1 MADFTQEEK
10 ELFER
15 VAMQRLQ
22 QQMQESSARQAQMAM
37 THQNIPRSYKPG
49 TPQALFMREGGLSAM
64 PPGLA
69 PLMSFG
75 AATQDVLANIG
86 ELANVITPE
95 RQRQITESNELIR
108 RLSPAASFAGETVAA
123 TVPAMAV
130 GGPAGGLGRLVLG
143 GGRPLVRAATE
154 GAVSGAVTST
164 PEQRKEGALYGG
176 VTAAAFP
183 LLAGVGSRLTR
194 GIDMTPSARLL
205 TDKGAPLTP
214 GQLNPE
220 GNWAML
226 EESMQRLPFLG
237 PAVSKARQRGM
248 TGAQSAVAQEAAPPG
263 FKVEPMDDVN
273 KLADQLVS
281 AYNDAYQVGKGF
293 PMRPVIM
300 QTGKDVPLA
309 SALRVPANAA
319 ADDASIAFA
328 DRFLKNEL
336 SFIKSK
342 GKKLT
347 SDDLLEVRSNIR
359 KEIRSINS
367 KPSAPFKAAQLLS
380 DAEDRL
386 TDAIQSQLSGDAL
399 SAVQSVDSQYR
410 KYKTLEKAIN
420 KAADR
425 PEGFTPAEFS
435 RAVRETTGSDMTY
448 ATGGGP
454 MREMAQAMSETFPG
468 RQPQTGASLPSTGV
482 AGILGYPSL
491 PLMYADTPMARGV
504 SRIVSGSTRAQRM
517 SREAIDKQVA
527 EFERRFG
534 KLSDAEKQAMAS
546 VIRSQLGMYG
556 AETRPM
562 PFATTGGLLD

>member
-22 QQMQESSARQAQMAM
+22 QQMQETSARQAQLAM
-37 THQNIPRSYKPG
+37 THPNVPRNYKPG
-49 TPQALFMREGGLSAM
+49 TPQALFMREGGLSKM
-64 PPGLA
+64 PFGLA
-69 PLMSFG
+69 PVMSFG
-75 AATQDVLANIG
+75 AATQDVLSNIAEMTG
-86 ELANVITPE
+86 VISPE
-95 RQRQITESNELIR
+95 KQREIAQSNEQIR

-123 TVPAMAV
+123 TLPAWAV
-130 GGPAGGLGRLVLG
+130 GGPVGALGRLVG
-143 GGRPLVRAATE
+143 ASRPLVRAATE
-154 GAVSGAVTST
+154 GVVSGAVTST
-164 PEQRKEGALYGG
+164 PDQRKEGAFYGG
-176 VTAAAFP
+176 ITATAFP
-183 LLAGVGSRLTR
+183 LMAGLGARALR
-194 GIDMTPSARLL
+194 GVDMTPSARLL
-205 TDKGAPLTP
+205 TDKGVPLTP

-237 PAVSKARQRGM
+237 PAVARARQRGM

-263 FKVEPMDDVN
+263 FKVEPVDDVN

-281 AYNDAYQVGKGF
+281 AYDDAYQVGKGF

-300 QTGKDVPLA
+300 QSGRDVPLA
-309 SALRVPANAA
+309 SALRVPQNAA

-328 DRFLKNEL
+328 DRFLKNQL

-342 GKKLT
+342 GKNLS
-347 SDDLLEVRSNIR
+347 SDDLLQVRSNIR

-367 KPSAPFKAAQLLS
+367 KPSAPFKAAELLS
-380 DAEDRL
+380 QAEDRL
-386 TDAIQSQLSGDAL
+386 TDAIQSQLSGDVL

-410 KYKTLEKAIN
+410 KYKTLERAIN

-491 PLMYADTPMARGV
+491 PLMYADTPMARGM
-504 SRIVSGSTRAQRM
+504 SRVVSGSTRAQRM
-517 SREAIDKQVA
+517 SREAIDQQVA

-534 KLSDAEKQAMAS
+534 RLSDAERQAMAS
-546 VIRSQLGMYG
+546 VIRSQLGIYG
-556 AETRPM
+556 ARERPS